1 MSCSGGSCHDP
12 LAVTEEQELASKHL
26 TSAITLDPR
35 SKLQGM
41 SPFTSSMH
49 ETLMAAHK
57 MKGGVDG

>member
-49 ETLMAAHK
+49 A
-57 MKGGVDG
+57 